1 MNFKLFPSV
10 MLVLPLLGCGNPM
23 TPEEKL
29 KMLENQRALL
39 TREFM
44 ADLLRQKAEC
54 QAQAI
59 EFSGD
64 PLQKE
69 VTSSCMDTVR
79 FMAETSRGTIE
90 RIDKQIAEIRREQ
103 QKENPFNQFDGK

>member
-1 MNFKLFPSV
+1 

-29 KMLENQRALL
+29 KMLENQR
-39 TREFM
+39 REIA
-44 ADLLRQKAEC
+44 ADLYRQKAEC

-59 EFSGD
+59 EFSGA
-64 PLQKE
+64 PEKERVFAGCLGAYRAMVEASQK
-69 VTSSCMDTVR
+69 TLGDLDR
-79 FMAETSRGTIE
+79 RA
-90 RIDKQIAEIRREQ
+90 AEIRLQQ